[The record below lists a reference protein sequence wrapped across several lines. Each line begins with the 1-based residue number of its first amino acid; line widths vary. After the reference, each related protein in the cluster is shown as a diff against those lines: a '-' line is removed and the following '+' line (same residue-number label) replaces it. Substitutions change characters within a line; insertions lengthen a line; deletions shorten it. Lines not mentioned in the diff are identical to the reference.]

1 VRVSLIVLLCVASA
15 GNTCSI
21 GAFPALLPELGA
33 AARLPDWG
41 LGLVAGAFGFARMVA
56 DLPVGLFIVRRLR
69 AALVAG
75 PLTMAA
81 GALLLASAEAFP
93 TLLAGRA
100 LMGVG
105 HALNMVAGLTA
116 ILLFYGGRR
125 LGAALN
131 AFEFSAMIGL
141 LGGAGL
147 AAVLPRDFAWS
158 TVLLLACAPQV
169 IGLALM
175 PAILAAL
182 GPGGA
187 VATASPGPASADAPT
202 PGSRAL
208 VSLAFVAGAL
218 VAVTY
223 SSIEQFVIPLRGSRE
238 FGLERSGLARLIMVM
253 QAADILALLP
263 LGILSDRLNPA
274 RVLGGVALTLS
285 AGAVLV
291 GFGGIGTM
299 ALGCALFGLGMAGW
313 MIPLSVLRRQT
324 PHARVAWRT
333 ALYRVGV
340 DGGLFLGPFV
350 SGLIGAA
357 RLGALAATLAAA
369 LALVGAVLLVLTR
382 AHRVALAPAQTPP

>member
-1 VRVSLIVLLCVASA
+1 VRIPLIALLCIASA

-69 AALVAG
+69 AALVVG

-81 GALLLASAEAFP
+81 GALVLASAEAFP

-116 ILLFYGGRR
+116 ILLFYSGRR

-131 AFEFSAMIGL
+131 AFEFSSMIGL

-147 AAVLPRDFAWS
+147 AAVLPRDLAWG

-182 GPGGA
+182 GPGAA
-187 VATASPGPASADAPT
+187 VVTASTSPASADATASGP
-202 PGSRAL
+202 RAL
-208 VSLAFVAGAL
+208 VPLAFVAGAL
-218 VAVTY
+218 VAITY

-238 FGLERSGLARLIMVM
+238 FGLERPGLASLIMVM

-263 LGILSDRLNPA
+263 LGLLSDRLDPA

-357 RLGALAATLAAA
+357 RLGALAVTLAAA
-369 LALVGAVLLVLTR
+369 LAIVGAVLLVLSR
-382 AHRVALAPAQTPP
+382 AHRGALARA

>member
-1 VRVSLIVLLCVASA
+1 MRIPLIVLLSLSGL
-15 GNTCSI
+15 GNSCSM

-33 AARLPDWG
+33 AARLPDWE
-41 LGLVAGAFGFARMVA
+41 LGILAGALGFARMVT
-56 DLPVGLFIVRRLR
+56 DLPAGLLIARRLH
-69 AALVAG
+69 AALVVG
-75 PLTMAA
+75 PLAMAA

-116 ILLFYGGRR
+116 ILQFYAGRR

-131 AFEFSAMIGL
+131 AFEFSSMIGL

-147 AAVLPRDFAWS
+147 AAVLPRDLAWG

-169 IGLALM
+169 IGLVLL

-182 GPGGA
+182 GPGTA
-187 VATASPGPASADAPT
+187 VVTAATGPASAEATAPG
-202 PGSRAL
+202 PRGL
-208 VSLAFVAGAL
+208 VPLAFVAGAL
-218 VAVTY
+218 VAIMY
-223 SSIEQFVIPLRGSRE
+223 SSIEQFVIPLRGNRE
-238 FGLERSGLARLIMVM
+238 FGLERSGLARLLMVM

-263 LGILSDRLNPA
+263 LGVLSDRLDPA
-274 RVLGGVALTLS
+274 RVLGGVALTLA
-285 AGAVLV
+285 AGAALV
-291 GFGGIGTM
+291 AFGGIETV
-299 ALGCALFGLGMAGW
+299 ALGCALLGLGMAGW

-324 PHARVAWRT
+324 PLARVAWRT

-350 SGLIGAA
+350 SGLVGAA
-357 RLGALAATLAAA
+357 RLGSLAATLAAA
-369 LALVGAVLLVLTR
+369 LAVVGVAFLVATARTV
-382 AHRVALAPAQTPP
+382 PPSAGT

>member
-1 VRVSLIVLLCVASA
+1 MRVPLIALLCVASA

-21 GAFPALLPELGA
+21 GAFPALLPEMGA

-56 DLPVGLFIVRRLR
+56 DLPVGLFIVLRLR

-75 PLTMAA
+75 PLAMAA
-81 GALLLASAEAFP
+81 GALLLASAAALP

-147 AAVLPRDFAWS
+147 AAVLPRDFAWN

-169 IGLALM
+169 IGLALL
-175 PAILAAL
+175 PSILAAL
-182 GPGGA
+182 GPGTTVVTA
-187 VATASPGPASADAPT
+187 ATGPASADSTAPG
-202 PGSRAL
+202 PRAL
-208 VSLAFVAGAL
+208 VPLAFVAGAL
-218 VAVTY
+218 VAITY

-238 FGLERSGLARLIMVM
+238 FGLERPGLARLIMVM

-263 LGILSDRLNPA
+263 LGILADRLDPA
-274 RVLGGVALTLS
+274 RVLGGVAFTLT
-285 AGAVLV
+285 AGAALV

-324 PHARVAWRT
+324 PLTRVAWRT

-369 LALVGAVLLVLTR
+369 LAVVGVAFLVATR
-382 AHRVALAPAQTPP
+382 APVPPSAGT